1 MDERSVAHDLVR
13 AAGVAALDEGGPV
26 QSLRVRAG
34 GLSGIDPVALRNEMV
49 WWSRGTVVEGA
60 ALEVE
65 VGPADTADRH
75 SGEVTLVSLD
85 LG

>member
-26 QSLRVRAG
+26 HCLRVRVG
-34 GLSGIDPVALRNEMV
+34 GLSGIDPVTLRKEMV

-60 ALEVE
+60 ELEVE
-65 VGPADTADRH
+65 LGPADAADRH
-75 SGEVTLVSLD
+75 SGEVTLLSLD